1 MEDAPLPWTESTVP
15 SQTPSCR
22 RSARRVGDFLR
33 NRLTSCVPR
42 YAGFAVPRFVRRP
55 LRMNGYADACFGA
68 ALLSC
73 GVLALAW
80 FLRGAFF
87 QLG

>member
-1 MEDAPLPWTESTVP
+1 
-15 SQTPSCR
+15 
-22 RSARRVGDFLR
+22 
-33 NRLTSCVPR
+33 
-42 YAGFAVPRFVRRP
+42 
-55 LRMNGYADACFGA
+55 MNGYADACFGA